1 MSLVSLVI
9 PAYNAGRYIEG
20 CIESLRCQT
29 HRDVEIIVVD
39 DASSDDS
46 VSVVERIVS
55 EDPRVRV
62 VKLPTNSGTLA
73 ARKTGIL
80 ASTGDYVALVDQ
92 DDELEPFAIERLLS
106 YAADHEADIYHFG
119 VRVIAENP
127 DAERAAEGMTGFL
140 TPPPRRIEG
149 ESVLVT
155 QLAGDNGFDWHV
167 HHKLYRGDFI
177 RRAYSLASDER
188 LILADDIYMCF
199 IICSIASA
207 YEAIPDSPWY
217 LYHLGRGDTYGKQMD
232 VSSFERLAAAEGLS
246 LKMAKGYVARAE
258 GDVRRSD
265 WADRLADLRDRLVF
279 HTMNEWMDSLP
290 DDKKAEGLEAALRHY
305 TSDAVCGELYRFVRD
320 AAYALYVL
328 EDKASDRALELQ
340 RAAVHYWGLAKQVEE
355 APGFDVWNKRYQAMR
370 EIALTHLADC
380 GLIKRDNDGSHL
392 GSAARALLGRL
403 RRIVSHD
410 R

>member
-1 MSLVSLVI
+1 MPLVSLVI

-46 VSVVERIVS
+46 VAVVERIAL
-55 EDPRVRV
+55 EDSRIRVIE
-62 VKLPTNSGTLA
+62 LSANSGTLA
-73 ARKTGIL
+73 ARKAGIL
-80 ASTGDYVALVDQ
+80 ASAGDYVALIDQ
-92 DDELEPFAIERLLS
+92 DDELEPFAIERLLN
-106 YAADHEADIYHFG
+106 YASDNKADIYHFG
-119 VRVIAENP
+119 VRVVAENP
-127 DAERAAEGMTGFL
+127 DAERAAGGMTGFL

-149 ESVLVT
+149 ESILVT
-155 QLAGDNGFDWHV
+155 QLAEDNGFDWHV

-246 LKMAKGYVARAE
+246 LGMAKDYVARAE
-258 GDVRRSD
+258 GDVQRHD
-265 WADRLADLRDRLVF
+265 WADRLTDLRDRLVF

-290 DDKKAEGLEAALRHY
+290 DEQKDEGLQAALRHY
-305 TSDAVCGELYRFVRD
+305 APDAVCGEMYRFVRD
-320 AAYALYVL
+320 SAYALYM
-328 EDKASDRALELQ
+328 EGNKSDDHAAQLRRATSF
-340 RAAVHYWGLAKQVEE
+340 YWNLAKRVEE
-355 APGFDVWNKRYQAMR
+355 APGFDSRNKRYRAMK
-370 EIALTHLADC
+370 EIALVHLADC
-380 GLIKRDNDGSHL
+380 GIIKREGDLSRHVGASKVFFE
-392 GSAARALLGRL
+392 RL
-403 RRIVSHD
+403 RRFI
-410 R
+410 RNLR